1 MDNNPKIIMWTP
13 INYFVD
19 HDLPVESAKA
29 FLAEFDNRICGNQ
42 NWKIKADT
50 DACNFESYF
59 PNTQGNIIIYNFDE
73 NLKIKIEL
81 DLSMKTLQIFNLP
94 HFDEI
99 TCFWEEMNEAFSKNT
114 ELAKKRKNQLVSVI
128 EETLKPLF
136 HTTKLILF
144 KQDEC
149 DEHITLYKEKL
160 IENGCSI
167 EDVFAYNSSFKQP
180 CAILRNESAFGH
192 SPDLYQPIYIFDL

>member
-1 MDNNPKIIMWTP
+1 MWTP

-114 ELAKKRKNQLVSVI
+114 ELAKKRNARCVLETKTIEALKTSVEWIEKN
-128 EETLKPLF
+128 
-136 HTTKLILF
+136 
-144 KQDEC
+144 
-149 DEHITLYKEKL
+149 
-160 IENGCSI
+160 
-167 EDVFAYNSSFKQP
+167 
-180 CAILRNESAFGH
+180 RR
-192 SPDLYQPIYIFDL
+192 

>member
-1 MDNNPKIIMWTP
+1 
-13 INYFVD
+13 
-19 HDLPVESAKA
+19 
-29 FLAEFDNRICGNQ
+29 
-42 NWKIKADT
+42 
-50 DACNFESYF
+50 
-59 PNTQGNIIIYNFDE
+59 
-73 NLKIKIEL
+73 
-81 DLSMKTLQIFNLP
+81 MKTLQIFNLP

-99 TCFWEEMNEAFSKNT
+99 TCFWEEMNEDFSKNI

-144 KQDEC
+144 KQDNC

-167 EDVFAYNSSFKQP
+167 EDVIAYNSSFKQP

-192 SPDLYQPIYIFDL
+192 SPNLYQPIYIFDL